1 MSNNKSPI
9 KEGNEW
15 RFSSDSQPKRTLTM
29 KQQSKKLEALLT
41 MPLEEVRSIAENDDA
56 SVFLRAAAR
65 KICEC
70 NIKDV
75 VALIAE
81 YRKANKR
88 KEVV

>member
-1 MSNNKSPI
+1 
-9 KEGNEW
+9 
-15 RFSSDSQPKRTLTM
+15 M

-56 SVFLRAAAR
+56 PVFIHAAAR